1 MSARAFWAFMA
12 VLAVVGLL
20 AYGVIS
26 KGTARVAAG
35 EPIPERTLPALD
47 GKGTGSVAD
56 YRGRWTLVNVWAS
69 WCEPC
74 RQEAPA
80 LERFYRDERHR
91 GFTVLGIDSRD
102 LSGDARSFARHY
114 HLTYPQL
121 HDGPGDVVHDL
132 GMTGFPESFLVDPQG
147 KIALVRPG
155 PVNAEY
161 LEQSVKPF
169 LNGKASS

>member
-1 MSARAFWAFMA
+1 MA

-35 EPIPERTLPALD
+35 EPIPERTLPKLD
-47 GKGTGSVAD
+47 GPGTGSVAD
-56 YRGRWTLVNVWAS
+56 YRGHWTLVNVWAS

-74 RQEAPA
+74 REEAPA
-80 LERFYRDERHR
+80 LQGFYDAEWKH
-91 GFTVLGIDSRD
+91 GLVVLGIDSRD
-102 LSGDARSFARHY
+102 LSGDARAFAGHY
-114 HLTYPQL
+114 GLTYPQL

-132 GMTGFPESFLVDPQG
+132 GMTGFPESFLVDPKG

-155 PVNAEY
+155 PVTAEY
-161 LEQSVKPF
+161 LQQSVKPF
-169 LNGKASS
+169 LTGKASS